1 MAMISLPNYVLFRI
15 VGSNKELLNCR
26 AIEIYNTLLQ
36 IDTEHGLTIT
46 EPKPALMEKKQ
57 NKYHLILMIQSSSRK
72 QLSTFLDKA
81 VIELAK
87 GKINSKV
94 EYFIDVD
101 PTEVLQ

>member
-1 MAMISLPNYVLFRI
+1 
-15 VGSNKELLNCR
+15 
-26 AIEIYNTLLQ
+26 
-36 IDTEHGLTIT
+36 
-46 EPKPALMEKKQ
+46 MEKKQ

-101 PTEVLQ
+101 PSEVLQ